1 MTHRWIVLL
10 FAFALAGPVLAQ
22 QEGEDADEAATVA
35 PKTAKLP
42 AQELSSQWLY
52 QFLIAEIAGARGHI
66 GLSIDAYR
74 DLARTTRDPRV
85 AQRAA
90 QIAVFARRLDVALE
104 MARLWAELDAESP
117 QAKQLVTTLLSA
129 SLRPEDLSQHLSRQ
143 LSADGINLS
152 VALLQLNRAL
162 ARIQDKRQVLRIV
175 EQVTTPY
182 LGMAEA
188 HFARAVAAFGAQDSV
203 RALAETERA
212 LALRSDWEQAALLRA
227 QLQPRGEAI
236 EGLRL
241 FAREHPASHDLRLML
256 ARLYFGEKRY
266 AEARKEFRELLAAK
280 PDDGDTIYAVAVL
293 SYQLG
298 EITEAERNFQRL
310 VELNYPEI
318 NSVRLYLG
326 QIAEDAKH
334 WDEAIKL
341 YGEIDGGEQF
351 IAARLRQA
359 GVLAREGKIDAG
371 LQHLR
376 DTRRGSGQGSEGDNE
391 YKLLIGE
398 AQILR
403 EAGRGAEALAALDE
417 GLAHHPDQPD
427 LLYESAL
434 IAERIGRLDV
444 LDGRLKRL
452 LQLKPDHAHAYNALG
467 YSLLERNGDLEEAQR
482 LIDKAVALS
491 PDDPFILDSKGWVLF
506 RRGNMAGAL
515 DALQKAF
522 AIRADPEIAAHLGEV
537 LWAMGRKDEAKSTWR
552 KGAEASPA
560 NDVLSAT
567 VKRLD
572 R

>member
-1 MTHRWIVLL
+1 
-10 FAFALAGPVLAQ
+10 
-22 QEGEDADEAATVA
+22 
-35 PKTAKLP
+35 
-42 AQELSSQWLY
+42 
-52 QFLIAEIAGARGHI
+52 
-66 GLSIDAYR
+66 
-74 DLARTTRDPRV
+74 
-85 AQRAA
+85 
-90 QIAVFARRLDVALE
+90 
-104 MARLWAELDAESP
+104 
-117 QAKQLVTTLLSA
+117 
-129 SLRPEDLSQHLSRQ
+129 
-143 LSADGINLS
+143 
-152 VALLQLNRAL
+152 
-162 ARIQDKRQVLRIV
+162 
-175 EQVTTPY
+175 
-182 LGMAEA
+182 
-188 HFARAVAAFGAQDSV
+188 
-203 RALAETERA
+203 
-212 LALRSDWEQAALLRA
+212 
-227 QLQPRGEAI
+227 
-236 EGLRL
+236 
-241 FAREHPASHDLRLML
+241 
-256 ARLYFGEKRY
+256 
-266 AEARKEFRELLAAK
+266 
-280 PDDGDTIYAVAVL
+280 
-293 SYQLG
+293 
-298 EITEAERNFQRL
+298 
-310 VELNYPEI
+310 
-318 NSVRLYLG
+318 
-326 QIAEDAKH
+326 
-334 WDEAIKL
+334 
-341 YGEIDGGEQF
+341 
-351 IAARLRQA
+351 
-359 GVLAREGKIDAG
+359 
-371 LQHLR
+371 LR

>member
-1 MTHRWIVLL
+1 MSHRWILLL
-10 FAFALAGPVLAQ
+10 FAIACAGPALAQPAGDDGDDAVL
-22 QEGEDADEAATVA
+22 VA
-35 PKTAKLP
+35 PSTTKLP
-42 AQELSSQWLY
+42 AQELTAQWLY
-52 QFLIAEIAGARGHI
+52 QFLIAEIAGARGNI
-66 GLSIDAYR
+66 GLAIEAYR

-90 QIAVFARRLDVALE
+90 QVAIFARRLDVALE
-104 MARLWAELDAESP
+104 VARLWAELDPDSP
-117 QAKQLVTTLLSA
+117 QAKQMVTTLMSA
-129 SLRPEDLSQHLSRQ
+129 SLRPEDLAQHLSRQ
-143 LSADGINLS
+143 LSAEGINLPL
-152 VALLQLNRAL
+152 ALLQLNRAL

-182 LGMAEA
+182 LGVAEA

-203 RALAETERA
+203 RALVETERA
-212 LALRSDWEQAALLRA
+212 LAARPDWEQAAMMRA

-241 FAREHPASHDLRLML
+241 FAKDHSASRDLRLML
-256 ARLYFGEKRY
+256 ARLYFGDKRY
-266 AEARKEFRELLAAK
+266 AEARKEFRELLAGT
-280 PDDGDTIYAVAVL
+280 PDDGDTIYAVGVL

-298 EITEAERNFQRL
+298 ENAEAERHFRRL
-310 VELNYPEI
+310 MELNYPEA

-326 QIAEDAKH
+326 QLAEDDKR
-334 WDEAIKL
+334 WSEAIKW
-341 YGEIDGGEQF
+341 YGEIDSGEQY

-359 GVLAREGKIDAG
+359 GIEARQGDVDAA
-371 LQHLR
+371 LRHLR
-376 DTRRGSGQGSEGDNE
+376 ETALSPAGQGDNE

-403 EAGRGAEALAALDE
+403 EAGRGAEALAVLDE
-417 GLAHHPDQPD
+417 GLARHPDQPD

-434 IAERIGRLDV
+434 MAERFGRLDV
-444 LDGRLKRL
+444 LDSRLKRL

-467 YSLLERNGDLEEAQR
+467 YSLLERNGDLNEAQR
-482 LIDKAVALS
+482 LIDKAVALA

-506 RRGNMAGAL
+506 RRGDMAGAL
-515 DALQKAF
+515 DALQRAF

-537 LWAMGRKDEAKSTWR
+537 LWAMGRKAEAKSAWR
-552 KGAEASPA
+552 KGAEASPS